1 VPVQILISI
10 IAGIIALTFL
20 FLIGYRRV
28 TQGKAMMKRGRGV
41 YFQYYWQLPGT
52 TRYDGVDLTLKK
64 VAVECRDEKALVC
77 ADGISIEMR
86 MVALIRVRPEKS
98 AVQQV
103 ADNYGTNPE
112 AESRML
118 EQLEHALEKA
128 VRDSGKQTPSLALV
142 EHEAAF
148 KQQVT
153 QRLGLDKTGFQMDS
167 LALEF
172 VDPEL
177 LTKTKFKGN

>member
-1 VPVQILISI
+1 
-10 IAGIIALTFL
+10 
-20 FLIGYRRV
+20 
-28 TQGKAMMKRGRGV
+28 MMKRGRGV
-41 YFQYYWQLPGT
+41 YFQYYWQLPGS

-77 ADGISIEMR
+77 ADEVKIELR
-86 MVALIRVRPEKS
+86 MVALIRVRPEKQ

-103 ADNYGTNPE
+103 ADNYGTAPD

-142 EHEAAF
+142 ENEAAF

-153 QRLGLDKTGFQMDS
+153 QRLGLDKTGFQMDC